1 MGRPRLLY
9 VASSFPY
16 GQNDTFFAPEVR
28 ELVRQGVDVLAVPVR
43 PRGALTTQEAGPLA
57 LRKPLLDAEIASA
70 AAREL
75 IRSPAAAV
83 AGFFL
88 LMRSPR
94 PNVLVR
100 NLAAYPKA
108 LWLAQLARKRQ
119 TDHIHAHWAGPPST
133 VALIASRLTGIPWSF
148 TAHSAD
154 IEARN
159 LLREKSASASCVRFI
174 AHSMK
179 DLMRRCAPA
188 VDESRWVVLRLGV
201 DLPPARNDP
210 PATNQ
215 PPVILLAARFS
226 PEKGHATLLEAVG
239 RLLEEGERFE
249 LWLAGSGPLR
259 AEAERRA
266 KELGVDHV
274 VRFLGYVPN
283 AEILR
288 WLAAGRVDLV
298 TLPSD
303 SEGLPVSLIEALAH
317 GVPAVASDVGGV
329 AELLGGGCGVLVPPG
344 DSRALA
350 QGIGS
355 LLRSPHLRERTARK
369 GRARVEQEFAV
380 ERVVA
385 HLRTLLGLK

>member
-1 MGRPRLLY
+1 
-9 VASSFPY
+9 
-16 GQNDTFFAPEVR
+16 
-28 ELVRQGVDVLAVPVR
+28 
-43 PRGALTTQEAGPLA
+43 
-57 LRKPLLDAEIASA
+57 
-70 AAREL
+70 
-75 IRSPAAAV
+75 
-83 AGFFL
+83 
-88 LMRSPR
+88 
-94 PNVLVR
+94 
-100 NLAAYPKA
+100 
-108 LWLAQLARKRQ
+108 
-119 TDHIHAHWAGPPST
+119 
-133 VALIASRLTGIPWSF
+133 
-148 TAHSAD
+148 
-154 IEARN
+154 
-159 LLREKSASASCVRFI
+159 
-174 AHSMK
+174 MK